1 MMIEI
6 QLLTHNK
13 LMSNIEI
20 CNEEAVEM
28 AIDISGAKRKA
39 KELYETVHNVN
50 QAMISGNVA
59 TDLDQIIKNLN
70 LKVFEIDM
78 DELRKK
84 NENIGIDETTSGF
97 LTKVD
102 DQYMIYLNKNHSMN
116 RKRFTIAH
124 EIGHLKLNHLE
135 DIVYRDSTTSLGT
148 NENEV
153 KANAFAAELL
163 MPEELVRYAYNL
175 LKSVSKTA
183 RVFGVSEVAAY
194 NR

>member
-1 MMIEI
+1 
-6 QLLTHNK
+6 
-13 LMSNIEI
+13 MSNIEI

-194 NR
+194 NRLINLEVIDNE